1 MEPVAEKLKGFF
13 QSTQDFTMGLFQ
25 KRDKSSSPRCNP
37 IEILKRLQREAF
49 SDIMKLRDRQEK
61 VERML
66 LFHKSTKGSPFQEL
80 TTHVQ
85 GMVDVAGALLFVDE
99 IDQQSC
105 DTAGMRTGINSKFI
119 FETNIRQNDSL
130 VAEFVAC
137 PNAQGPSDEY
147 FGSPLSLTKVMY
159 SANVKDW
166 ISAVVVP
173 WGARCRDA
181 VITSNPSQQERSLTD
196 FSSFG
201 PPMLNECHG
210 SAVGLMVKRTNI
222 AASLAGL
229 VSEKR
234 LELDSE
240 ITQLGPIQTRNC
252 FSTFGQVIYQLSKGT
267 TLTLLGIHKRLI
279 KPSQCSSLRKF
290 TIPLGSLKRREAV
303 DAPILPIAW
312 NTEGSGSIALIL
324 ESELDDS
331 TRVGGWVEM
340 QNSNS
345 RCLQWAVSMSDT
357 PEDELGWGLSLGGI
371 TQGPSSWDHFQAE
384 AFLKYN
390 MGKRCSLQPGIVYV
404 MDGTRRFPALMF
416 RSSWSL

>member
-1 MEPVAEKLKGFF
+1 MCVGLIGSNKLYDGALQLFPLYYF
-13 QSTQDFTMGLFQ
+13 Q
-25 KRDKSSSPRCNP
+25 
-37 IEILKRLQREAF
+37 IEILKRLQRETF

-80 TTHVQ
+80 STHVQ
-85 GMVDVAGALLFVDE
+85 GTVDVAGALLFVDE

-105 DTAGMRTGINSKFI
+105 DIAGMRTGINSKFT
-119 FETNIRQNDSL
+119 FETTIRQNDSL

-173 WGARCRDA
+173 WGARCRDVA
-181 VITSNPSQQERSLTD
+181 VTSNPLQQERSLTD
-196 FSSFG
+196 FSSLG
-201 PPMLNECHG
+201 PPMLNKCHG
-210 SAVGLMVKRTNI
+210 SAVGFMVKKTNI
-222 AASLAGL
+222 AASVGGL
-229 VSEKR
+229 VSEQR

-240 ITQLGPIQTRNC
+240 ITQLGPVETRNC
-252 FSTFGQVIYQLSKGT
+252 FSGFGEVIYQLSKGT

-279 KPSQCSSLRKF
+279 KPSQRSSLRKF
-290 TIPLGSLKRREAV
+290 TIPLGSLKRRETV
-303 DAPILPIAW
+303 DVSVDSPISPITG
-312 NTEGSGSIALIL
+312 NTEGIGSIALVL

-345 RCLQWAVSMSDT
+345 RCLQWAVTMSDT
-357 PEDELGWGLSLGGI
+357 PEEELGWGLSMGGI

-384 AFLKYN
+384 AFLRFN
-390 MGKRCSLQPGIVYV
+390 MGKRCSLMPGIVYV
-404 MDGTRRFPALMF
+404 MDGTRRFPAVMF